1 MFAVDKLFV
10 RPITTESYIG
20 PSIDWVSMVL
30 RSFGN
35 KSPTLGSD
43 VYVDES
49 AVVIGEVFLRDR
61 SSVWPGAVLRADD
74 DIVEIGRGSAMMDMS
89 FAEAPKGRSV
99 VVGDGCI
106 VSHSARLHGCKVGDE
121 TLVGIGALILDGA
134 VVGERS
140 VIASGCLV
148 PPGTRIAAES
158 FVIGLPAHVV
168 RQTSAKDVDWL
179 REELKMLVA
188 KAAKYRSQH

>member
-1 MFAVDKLFV
+1 
-10 RPITTESYIG
+10 
-20 PSIDWVSMVL
+20 MVL
-30 RSFGN
+30 RSYGV
-35 KSPTLGSD
+35 KKPTLGSN

-74 DIVEIGRGSAMMDMS
+74 DTVEVGRGSAMMDMS
-89 FAEAPKGRSV
+89 FAEAPKGRPV

-106 VSHSARLHGCKVGDE
+106 VSHSARLHGCKLGDE
-121 TLVGIGALILDGA
+121 TLVGIGAIVLDGV

-140 VIASGCLV
+140 VIAAGCLV

-158 FVIGLPAHVV
+158 FVMGLPAHVV
-168 RQTSAKDVDWL
+168 RQTSSKDVDWL
-179 REELKMLVA
+179 RDELKSLVA
-188 KAAKYRSQH
+188 KAARYRSQS

>member
-1 MFAVDKLFV
+1 
-10 RPITTESYIG
+10 
-20 PSIDWVSMVL
+20 MVL
-30 RSFGN
+30 RSYGD
-35 KSPTLGSD
+35 KSPTLGSE

-74 DIVEIGRGSAMMDMS
+74 DVVEIGRGSAMMDMS

-99 VVGDGCI
+99 IVGDGCI
-106 VSHSARLHGCKVGDE
+106 VSHSARLHGCRVGDE
-121 TLVGIGALILDGA
+121 T
-134 VVGERS
+134 
-140 VIASGCLV
+140 
-148 PPGTRIAAES
+148 
-158 FVIGLPAHVV
+158 LPAHVV

-179 REELKMLVA
+179 REELKMLAA